1 MTEEKLFALFQPHLF
16 LMMLTFFSRR
26 SKKKKPK
33 TNQDTSEGR
42 VQCWVRP
49 AGDSSSIFKMQTYR
63 RRHTH
68 THIYIAWTQRAHTG
82 QTLPNPQYFNIL
94 LMRYSAF
101 RLISILPQPELMSSF
116 FSVETTSFPETL
128 FFSVAPSP
136 SSAGSRVSLRSALC
150 PFVTMRKQTVSRS
163 VIQGEKKEKKKSHFN
178 QRRGHFFSQSS
189 CTISIMPSEI
199 WSAEGSSSDC
209 FLARLQPCFF
219 PTCAR

>member
-26 SKKKKPK
+26 SKKKKQK
-33 TNQDTSEGR
+33 QIRTRARGGCSAEFALQVTAVAYLKCKHID
-42 VQCWVRP
+42 
-49 AGDSSSIFKMQTYR
+49 AD
-63 RRHTH
+63 TH

-101 RLISILPQPELMSSF
+101 RLISILLQPELMSSF

-128 FFSVAPSP
+128 VFFLVAPSP

-163 VIQGEKKEKKKSHFN
+163 VIQGEKKKSHFN
-178 QRRGHFFSQSS
+178 QRRRHFFSQSS

-199 WSAEGSSSDC
+199 WSAEGSSEDC
-209 FLARLQPCFF
+209 FLARLQPFFF

>member
-101 RLISILPQPELMSSF
+101 RLISILLQPELMSSF
-116 FSVETTSFPETL
+116 FFVETTSFPETL
-128 FFSVAPSP
+128 FFFWLLRHLLQPA
-136 SSAGSRVSLRSALC
+136 RVSPCALLCALLSQWGNKPSADL
-150 PFVTMRKQTVSRS
+150 
-163 VIQGEKKEKKKSHFN
+163 
-178 QRRGHFFSQSS
+178 
-189 CTISIMPSEI
+189 
-199 WSAEGSSSDC
+199 
-209 FLARLQPCFF
+209 
-219 PTCAR
+219 